1 MARSAASRS
10 GRSGPPRWRPPARL
24 ACRVP
29 RVPRALGVGGVLRWL
44 NPFHPPPLTRR
55 LSSALVRSRR
65 ADSRCALQ
73 RNARAAGAPPFPA
86 RTRSHSHTR
95 ARAHT
100 RIEHAR
106 AHMHAY
112 NTHTRTHART
122 RLSVSRAH
130 IRVAGAHSRPPPAA
144 ADRVAPTASAHPSLA
159 HPPKTSAAAVPAP
172 PAPAAAASSASA
184 AGLGRSGRAAAARP
198 GSSAAGE
205 LEFDEPHSV
214 ELVRRA
220 RTPAR
225 AHRQAYSS
233 IHGPRTH
240 RHKWESAKR
249 ERG

>member
-1 MARSAASRS
+1 MAQPLPPAAANPTSVLGACPLALRRQSLRSPTQRACS
-10 GRSGPPRWRPPARL
+10 GRATLP
-24 ACRVP
+24 
-29 RVPRALGVGGVLRWL
+29 
-44 NPFHPPPLTRR
+44 
-55 LSSALVRSRR
+55 
-65 ADSRCALQ
+65 
-73 RNARAAGAPPFPA
+73 
-86 RTRSHSHTR
+86 
-95 ARAHT
+95 RAHT
-100 RIEHAR
+100 LSLSHARIEHER
-106 AHMHAY
+106 AHMRAY
-112 NTHTRTHART
+112 NTHTHTHART
-122 RLSVSRAH
+122 RLSVSRAR

-159 HPPKTSAAAVPAP
+159 HPPKASAAAVPAP
-172 PAPAAAASSASA
+172 PAPAASASAAAA
-184 AGLGRSGRAAAARP
+184 AGLGRGGRAAAARP